1 MDGERVIR
9 VWMQLRQRQDR
20 ELIRRSF
27 LFRGI
32 GVPLPQ
38 KKKVHPKMC
47 LNQWKLDTILIIGCM
62 IYPVTN
68 HSLEGVMDYT
78 THLDNYLCY
87 CKDQKDLDEKTQKA
101 YRIDLQQFLSELEQ
115 NDEEISKE
123 SILAYISFLNSKFK
137 PRSVKRKI
145 ASIKV
150 FCGYLYDEH
159 LILEN
164 PFLGMRLKLPKY
176 QTLPR
181 VIPLRVIEAML
192 INAHNQVREAKT
204 EAATRRAL
212 RETAVMEMLFATGM
226 RVSELCVRLSSDVDM
241 IEGIVRIRGKG
252 RKERII
258 QIENVEVL
266 NTLKAYRHAD
276 ETVDMPYFFQ
286 NRCHRQ
292 LSDQSVRLVLNK
304 YANEVGTELHITPH
318 MFRHSFATL
327 LLDADVDLRYIQHL
341 LGHSSISTTQ
351 IYTHVSS
358 SRIRSILATKHPRNS
373 ISAE

>member
-1 MDGERVIR
+1 MDGKRIVRVR
-9 VWMQLRQRQDR
+9 MKLCQRQSR
-20 ELIRRSF
+20 ELIRRAF
-27 LFRGI
+27 LFSGN
-32 GVPLPQ
+32 GVHLL
-38 KKKVHPKMC
+38 KMKKVHPKMC
-47 LNQWKLDTILIIGCM
+47 LNRWKLDTILIVGCM

-192 INAHNQVREAKT
+192 INAHNQVRKAKT

-226 RVSELCVRLSSDVDM
+226 RVSELCGLLSSDVDM

-266 NTLKAYRHAD
+266 NTLRAYRNAD

-373 ISAE
+373 ISTK